1 MMFDSS
7 LLHVK
12 TGFSEPLSL
21 QRPRQVCP
29 GMVRATQL
37 LKLGAEVIATDEVLF
52 EEVAYPTIEK
62 LQAEVASFGLK
73 AGLFSSFSNESTPPP
88 KYIYT
93 DEKLLLAWFVT
104 PVPVVTLGAVLDE
117 LDKSFPPRYTWNR
130 AAFLR
135 DTLRV
140 VSSCVRRSWRGKRRP
155 LRALRETWAA
165 VREQRPRRL
174 PSRQRLQLAAMLVE
188 AVRKKHLSGIYQ
200 NNIVPQTVF
209 FTHATSPRFLDNYSG
224 LIALAVEEQVPQAL
238 LSRDAAAGFGV
249 HFQDTYGLAL
259 ISYRIITGQQLPGRD
274 FVLDPQVETRR
285 RPPWPQAGSARLP
298 SFLKKLLGYAARAK
312 EALGRVSDAWN
323 AMLDESTYVRF
334 RTLNRA
340 GGSALR
346 SIPYVRKFIN
356 IVFPT
361 KAAWALRLI
370 LDRPTNESVFGP
382 ATGVLLPAATRKN
395 ADCSLLRKALAS
407 RPLAASSLL
416 GRCIQQII
424 DAETAREKNSDSHN
438 P

>member
-1 MMFDSS
+1 MTFDSS

-21 QRPRQVCP
+21 QRPRPVCP

-37 LKLGAEVIATDEVLF
+37 LKLGTEVIATDEVLF
-52 EEVAYPTIEK
+52 EEVAYPTVEK

-93 DEKLLLAWFVT
+93 DEQLLFAWFVT
-104 PVPVVTLGAVLDE
+104 PVPVVTLAAVLGE
-117 LDKSFPPRYTWNR
+117 IDKRFPPRYTWDR
-130 AAFLR
+130 SAFLR
-135 DTLRV
+135 DTMRV
-140 VSSCVRRSWRGKRRP
+140 VSSCVRRSWREKRRP
-155 LRALRETWAA
+155 LRALREAWAA

-174 PSRQRLQLAAMLVE
+174 PTRQRLQLAAMLVE
-188 AVRKKHLSGIYQ
+188 AVRKKHLAGIYH
-200 NNIVPQTVF
+200 NNIVPHTVF
-209 FTHATSPRFLDNYSG
+209 FAHATSPRFLDNYSG
-224 LIALAVEEQVPQAL
+224 LTALAVEEHVPQAL
-238 LSRDAAAGFGV
+238 LSRDAVTGFGA
-249 HFQDTYGLAL
+249 HFLDTYGLAL
-259 ISYRIITGQQLPGRD
+259 IAYRTITGQQIPGRD
-274 FVLDPQVETRR
+274 FVLDPQVETRG
-285 RPPWPQAGSARLP
+285 RPPSPQAGTARMP
-298 SFLKKLLGYAARAK
+298 SFLKTLLGYAARAICI
-312 EALGRVSDAWN
+312 LGRVRDAWN

-340 GGSALR
+340 SGSALR
-346 SIPYVRKFIN
+346 SIPYVRKFVN

-382 ATGVLLPAATRKN
+382 VAGVLLPPAARKN

-407 RPLAASSLL
+407 RPLSASSLL
-416 GRCIQQII
+416 ARCIQQII
-424 DAETAREKNSDSHN
+424 DTETAGEKAGDSRN